1 MKISNETKVGA
12 LTAIAIVILI
22 LGFNYLKGRN
32 VTDRSDEIYAVFPS
46 VKGVQKSNA
55 VMINGLQVGKV
66 TDLREKDKNLSGIV
80 VTITLTKNINI
91 PKNSLIGINSELL
104 SSTSLDIALGD
115 AAEYVA
121 DGDTL
126 NTVMNQSLMGQLTKS
141 INPAID
147 NANKTLTSLDVL
159 IRKLS
164 AIVDTTTQ
172 LNIQEIVRH
181 LNSTTRS
188 LDLMVNAQNGVLIRS
203 LKNVESITGN
213 MAKNND
219 HISATLANLD
229 KTSSKLAD
237 ADIEAVLQS
246 LKTTMSK
253 LQNTVDNVNSKNGTV
268 GLLLNDRQLYDE
280 LRQTNRSLTTLLDDL
295 RVNPKR
301 YVNISV
307 FGKKQKQQPLMTPIY
322 DSVTNK

>member
-66 TDLREKDKNLSGIV
+66 TDLKEKDKNLSGIV

-91 PKNSLIGINSELL
+91 PKNSVVGISSELL

-115 AAEYVA
+115 ATAYVQ

-126 NTVMNQSLMGQLTKS
+126 NTVTSESLMAQITKS
-141 INPAID
+141 VNPAID
-147 NANKTLTSLDVL
+147 NATKTLASVDMLV
-159 IRKLS
+159 RKLS
-164 AIVDTTTQ
+164 AVVDTNTQ
-172 LNIQEIVRH
+172 MNIQTIVRNLAH
-181 LNSTTRS
+181 TSRS
-188 LDLMVNAQNGVLIRS
+188 LDLLMSAQNGVLLKS
-203 LKNVESITGN
+203 LNNVESITGN
-213 MAKNND
+213 LAKNNE
-219 HISATLANLD
+219 HISATMSNLD
-229 KTSSKLAD
+229 KTTAKLAD
-237 ADIEAVLQS
+237 ANIEEVLQS
-246 LKTTMSK
+246 LKTTMTK
-253 LQNTVDNVNSKNGTV
+253 LQNTVDNVNSKNGTM

-280 LRQTNRSLTTLLDDL
+280 IRQTNRSLTTLLDDL

-322 DSVTNK
+322 DSVSVK